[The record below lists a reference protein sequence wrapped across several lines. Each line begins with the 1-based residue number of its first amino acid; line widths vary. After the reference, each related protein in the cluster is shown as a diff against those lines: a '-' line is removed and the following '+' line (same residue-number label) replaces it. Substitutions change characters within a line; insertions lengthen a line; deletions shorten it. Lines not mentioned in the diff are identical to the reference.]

1 MALAQDASHPAF
13 MLEAVIG
20 NALLVVSQGTGKGF
34 HNSVLCA
41 GEMEA
46 LQDAIGTGSVD
57 QAEMLGRLI
66 RRVADLEA
74 AVAVSARERREL
86 HNQLVELR
94 GNVRLP
100 ALSIP
105 GLHCS
110 AIDMITLRPECM
122 SMSCP

>member
-1 MALAQDASHPAF
+1 MENRVLNDLAMA
-13 MLEAVIG
+13 
-20 NALLVVSQGTGKGF
+20 
-34 HNSVLCA
+34 A

-74 AVAVSARERREL
+74 AIAQSARQRREL

-94 GNVRLP
+94 GNV
-100 ALSIP
+100 
-105 GLHCS
+105 
-110 AIDMITLRPECM
+110 
-122 SMSCP
+122 

>member
-1 MALAQDASHPAF
+1 
-13 MLEAVIG
+13 
-20 NALLVVSQGTGKGF
+20 
-34 HNSVLCA
+34 
-41 GEMEA
+41 MEA

-94 GNVRLP
+94 GNVRLLAP
-100 ALSIP
+100 SRTHGHA
-105 GLHCS
+105 LHCS
-110 AIDMITLRPECM
+110 AGVEDKLARA
-122 SMSCP
+122 

>member
-1 MALAQDASHPAF
+1 M
-13 MLEAVIG
+13 G
-20 NALLVVSQGTGKGF
+20 
-34 HNSVLCA
+34 A

-74 AVAVSARERREL
+74 SVALSARQRRDL

-94 GNVRLP
+94 GNVSP
-100 ALSIP
+100 LSWHE
-105 GLHCS
+105 G
-110 AIDMITLRPECM
+110 
-122 SMSCP
+122 

>member
-1 MALAQDASHPAF
+1 MALALD
-13 MLEAVIG
+13 
-20 NALLVVSQGTGKGF
+20 KGAGY
-34 HNSVLCA
+34 A

-74 AVAVSARERREL
+74 AVAANARERREL

-94 GNVRLP
+94 GNVRLQSTEDRV
-100 ALSIP
+100 ALKALPSCQWECL
-105 GLHCS
+105 G
-110 AIDMITLRPECM
+110 TGPE
-122 SMSCP
+122 SDHPRFLEVLK

>member
-1 MALAQDASHPAF
+1 MVLLAYEANYPAL
-13 MLEAVIG
+13 MLEAVKG
-20 NALLVVSQGTGKGF
+20 SALLFVTHGTGIGVY
-34 HNSVLCA
+34 NSVLCA

-74 AVAVSARERREL
+74 AVAASARERREL

-94 GNVRLP
+94 GNVRLQVP
-100 ALSIP
+100 SKP
-105 GLHCS
+105 Q
-110 AIDMITLRPECM
+110 
-122 SMSCP
+122 

>member
-1 MALAQDASHPAF
+1 MLLSIQETGWVLCTAVALDKGAS
-13 MLEAVIG
+13 
-20 NALLVVSQGTGKGF
+20 
-34 HNSVLCA
+34 CA

-74 AVAVSARERREL
+74 AVAANARERREL

-94 GNVRLP
+94 GNVRLLP
-100 ALSIP
+100 
-105 GLHCS
+105 
-110 AIDMITLRPECM
+110 
-122 SMSCP
+122 